1 MVPADELIE
10 FVWGS
15 APPSSVRAT
24 LQNYISRLRSTLTD
38 VGEPRI
44 RTLPHGYLITVL
56 DDELDVS
63 RFEGLRAQ
71 AAIAVHA
78 GDWNRAAQQL
88 RAARSLW
95 HGEPLADVP
104 SEPLRARAVPRLT
117 ELRLQAVESRLR
129 WTCGWGGTPR

>member
-10 FVWGS
+10 VVWGS

-63 RFEGLRAQ
+63 RFADPLCGPVSQARRDPRCLHRALDSAHALIEGFMHCQ
-71 AAIAVHA
+71 
-78 GDWNRAAQQL
+78 
-88 RAARSLW
+88 
-95 HGEPLADVP
+95 
-104 SEPLRARAVPRLT
+104 
-117 ELRLQAVESRLR
+117 
-129 WTCGWGGTPR
+129 